1 MPIFLWVTKA
11 MVLKETKPRTSPSI
25 NKMAKLNKNMEFV
38 KKLTLKIYPLIQ
50 KLIEMRATE
59 KA

>member
-25 NKMAKLNKNMEFV
+25 NKMAKLKKNMEFV